1 MSASAKTGT
10 AQPGACLVLLGRI
23 GAAQGLRGELRIT
36 TFTESPDNIAA
47 YGPLR
52 DAKGRSFEI
61 ETLRGL
67 KGTQVVVRLAGVDDR
82 TAAEALNGVEL
93 FIDKALLPATDEDEW
108 YFEDLIGLKAVAPDG
123 SEIGEIA
130 SVQNFGAGDLLEIR
144 LSGSQG
150 TVFLPFTEA
159 AVPEVDIK
167 AGRLTVIM
175 PEEIEAGPDEH
186 EEPPQ

>member
-1 MSASAKTGT
+1 MNASAKTGT
-10 AQPGACLVLLGRI
+10 AQLGAGLVLLGRI

-36 TFTESPDNIAA
+36 TFTESPENIAA

-61 ETLRGL
+61 ETLRAL
-67 KGTQVVVRLAGVDDR
+67 KGAQVVVRLAGVDDR

-93 FIDKALLPATDEDEW
+93 FIDKALLPETEENEW
-108 YFEDLIGLKAVAPDG
+108 YYEDLIGLKAVSSEG
-123 SEIGEIA
+123 SEIGVIA

-150 TVFLPFTEA
+150 TIFLSFTEA
-159 AVPEVDIK
+159 AVPDVDIK
-167 AGRLTVIM
+167 AGRVIVIM
-175 PEEIEAGPDEH
+175 PEEIEAGPEEH
-186 EEPPQ
+186 EDTPQ